1 MMAESNVVTVK
12 LHPDTIRR
20 LDRLTKAVEK
30 IPEPRKYEIHNTIS
44 PRLTEDDESDRYW
57 CYDAPG
63 TVGHREETLFKVKE
77 ALENSSI
84 AVDINI
90 VIENLLNAGILFRE
104 RVD

>member
-1 MMAESNVVTVK
+1 MAESNVVTVK

-30 IPEPRKYEIHNTIS
+30 ISAEKKYEIYNTVS
-44 PRLTEDDESDRYW
+44 PKNSNESDGYW

-77 ALENSSI
+77 VLENSSI
-84 AVDINI
+84 AVDISM
-90 VIENLLNAGILFRE
+90 VIGNLQDAGILFRE